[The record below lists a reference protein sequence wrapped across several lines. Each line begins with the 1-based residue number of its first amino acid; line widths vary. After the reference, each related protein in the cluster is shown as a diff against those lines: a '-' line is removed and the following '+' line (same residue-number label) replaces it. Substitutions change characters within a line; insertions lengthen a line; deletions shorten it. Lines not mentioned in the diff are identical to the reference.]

1 MAWPCLGSLL
11 PAFGL
16 QHAKASHHSKTCLG
30 EPHGGLLGCR
40 LANAHAAEIK
50 KLGVRGTL
58 ANGVAKVESVKAAHP
73 PPVWFVFSGA
83 QLHCCTCRPS

>member
-1 MAWPCLGSLL
+1 LL
-11 PAFGL
+11 P
-16 QHAKASHHSKTCLG
+16 C
-30 EPHGGLLGCR
+30 GCR

-58 ANGVAKVESVKAAHP
+58 ANGVAKVESVKAAAS

-83 QLHCCTCRPS
+83 AARAGAWALLLRHAAGRTSAGVGTTLFL